1 MKKSIFKGMFA
12 LVFLVAAG
20 YGVKLA
26 KNHTRLS
33 YLAFKESYKVVI
45 FGIGECGGIS

>member
-12 LVFLVAAG
+12 LVFSC
-20 YGVKLA
+20 
-26 KNHTRLS
+26 RLWS
-33 YLAFKESYKVVI
+33 EISKESYKVVI

>member
-33 YLAFKESYKVVI
+33 YLALENVEALASSRY
-45 FGIGECGGIS
+45 